1 MNFHIQTPDGVVRPV
16 EFPTDQPV
24 GVLLR
29 ELVTD
34 DSLKI
39 HPAKPEAWHLLH
51 EESGQKL
58 DVNKNL
64 EQNAVNRGER
74 LQLRARQEDAGEK
87 PNQVQGQKGEPEK
100 PMMKR
105 CDNGHYY
112 DPKKHAA
119 GCPYCGTSIDIP
131 ALRSIRIGK
140 PMAEADSKTQPYG
153 VKIPPTSGVG
163 DDIPTRVLAPGG
175 TTAIDPV
182 VGWLVNAHGLEKGM
196 DYRIR
201 SENNTIGRSKDM
213 YICISGDESI
223 SRERHAVITF
233 DPQQNAFHL
242 SPGDGRGL
250 VYVNGEV
257 LLAHRKLQAYD
268 RIQLG
273 KTKLIFVPF
282 CGDKFTWGKDDE

>member
-1 MNFHIQTPDGVVRPV
+1 MKFHIQTPDGVVRAV

-24 GVLLR
+24 GVLIR

-39 HPAKPEAWHLLH
+39 QPAKPDGWHLLH
-51 EESGQKL
+51 ENSGQKL
-58 DVNKNL
+58 DPNKNL
-64 EQNAVNRGER
+64 EQNGVSREER
-74 LQLRARQEDAGEK
+74 LLLSRVSQPPPGSGPTPGGKEHEK
-87 PNQVQGQKGEPEK
+87 EQ
-100 PMMKR
+100 MKR

-112 DPKKHAA
+112 DPKKHTK
-119 GCPYCGTSIDIP
+119 CPYCGVAEIDILVP
-131 ALRSIRIGK
+131 RSIKIGPAIEGDVHTRPQGLK
-140 PMAEADSKTQPYG
+140 
-153 VKIPPTSGVG
+153 VVPTGSGVG
-163 DDIPTRVLAPGG
+163 DDAPTRVISPGG
-175 TTAIDPV
+175 LAAIDPV
-182 VGWLVNAHGLEKGM
+182 VGWFVCVHGPEKGR

-242 SPGDGRGL
+242 GPGDGRGL

-268 RIQLG
+268 EIQLG
-273 KTKLIFVPF
+273 KTKLVFVPF
-282 CGDKFTWGKDDE
+282 CGDKFAWGKNDD

>member
-1 MNFHIQTPDGVVRPV
+1 MNFHIQTPDGVVRPI

-51 EESGQKL
+51 EDSEQKL

-64 EQNAVNRGER
+64 EQNGVSRGER
-74 LQLRARQEDAGEK
+74 LQLHTASPVPPPGPGEGNKVQESKE
-87 PNQVQGQKGEPEK
+87 
-100 PMMKR
+100 MMKR

-131 ALRSIRIGK
+131 ALRSIRIGSPVASK
-140 PMAEADSKTQPYG
+140 GDSRTLPYG
-153 VKIPPTSGVG
+153 TKMPPVSGVG
-163 DDIPTRVLAPGG
+163 DDVPTSVRSPGG

-213 YICISGDESI
+213 YICISGDDSI

-242 SPGDGRGL
+242 SPGEGRGL

-273 KTKLIFVPF
+273 KTKLIFLPF

>member
-1 MNFHIQTPDGVVRPV
+1 MNFHVQTPDGVVRPV

-51 EESGQKL
+51 ESGEQKL
-58 DVNKNL
+58 DLSKNL
-64 EQNAVNRGER
+64 EQNAVSRGER
-74 LQLRARQEDAGEK
+74 LQLKAAKEPVVIASSE
-87 PNQVQGQKGEPEK
+87 PAVQGKD
-100 PMMKR
+100 MMKR

-119 GCPYCGTSIDIP
+119 GCPYCGTGIEIP
-131 ALRSIRIGK
+131 GPRSIRIGS
-140 PMAEADSKTQPYG
+140 PVPTSEGDARTRPYG
-153 VKIPPTSGVG
+153 QKTPSTSGVG
-163 DDIPTRVLAPGG
+163 DDAPTRVLSPGG

-182 VGWLVNAHGLEKGM
+182 VGWLVNAHGLEKGL

-213 YICISGDESI
+213 YISISGDESI

-233 DPQQNAFHL
+233 DPQQNSFHL
-242 SPGDGRGL
+242 SPGEGRGL

-257 LLAHRKLQAYD
+257 LLAHRKLQPYD

-282 CGDKFTWGKDDE
+282 CGDKFTWGKDDES

>member
-51 EESGQKL
+51 EDSEQKL
-58 DVNKNL
+58 DINKNL
-64 EQNAVNRGER
+64 EQNTVSRGER
-74 LQLRARQEDAGEK
+74 LQLRAARETPPPPGPDPTSPPPGKE
-87 PNQVQGQKGEPEK
+87 
-100 PMMKR
+100 MMKR

-119 GCPYCGTSIDIP
+119 GCPYCGAAIDIP
-131 ALRSIRIGK
+131 ALLSIRIGS
-140 PMAEADSKTQPYG
+140 PVAGEGDAKTRPYG
-153 VKIPPTSGVG
+153 TKIPPTAGVG
-163 DDIPTRVLAPGG
+163 DDAPTRVFSPGG

-242 SPGDGRGL
+242 SPGEGRGL

>member
-1 MNFHIQTPDGVVRPV
+1 MDFKVETPDGVVSNV
-16 EFPTDQPV
+16 QFPPDQPV
-24 GVLLR
+24 GVMLK
-29 ELVTD
+29 ELVTSED
-34 DSLKI
+34 FKI
-39 HPAKPEAWHLLH
+39 HPRKPEAWHLVREH
-51 EESGQKL
+51 GEQKL
-58 DVNKNL
+58 DLNKNL
-64 EQNAVNRGER
+64 EQNGVSRGEHLR
-74 LQLRARQEDAGEK
+74 LVPTSREPSPAAG
-87 PNQVQGQKGEPEK
+87 PVADPPGGG
-100 PMMKR
+100 MKR

-119 GCPYCGTSIDIP
+119 GCPYCGAAFDIP
-131 ALRSIRIGK
+131 AQRSIRIG
-140 PMAEADSKTQPYG
+140 PSGEGDPRTRPQG
-153 VKIPPTSGVG
+153 LNIVPTSPGAGGDSPTIVIRAGQSGV
-163 DDIPTRVLAPGG
+163 
-175 TTAIDPV
+175 DPV
-182 VGWLVNAHGLEKGM
+182 VGWFVCVHGPEKGR

-242 SPGDGRGL
+242 GPGEGRGL

-268 RIQLG
+268 QIQLG

-282 CGDKFTWGKDDE
+282 CGEKYAWGKNDE